1 MFDLERNGVWNA
13 IGPSGVKFF
22 FICYN
27 NYSLLVAVLFW
38 FSVMISRNTE
48 FKSWSS
54 KAKFIIRGLLKLEG
68 CFMWYTHDSDI
79 SNSNNGPLL
88 SMHIKLIE
96 FLKEILTISTSV
108 TTLHKVKLFS
118 VTKFQK
124 LITFVPE
131 LSGIYFFFKLKQN
144 IWRIQ
149 LEQWES
155 WARLSRW
162 LKGRFT
168 DFFSWKFNFITWHGS
183 KKKFIA
189 IFEKNRSKQVTISV
203 F

>member
-108 TTLHKVKLFS
+108 TTLHKVKLLSVGHFATLFGKFS
-118 VTKFQK
+118 IRQLTNQK
-124 LITFVPE
+124 KVHLVKILF
-131 LSGIYFFFKLKQN
+131 GN
-144 IWRIQ
+144 WRM
-149 LEQWES
+149 
-155 WARLSRW
+155 ARNYLA
-162 LKGRFT
+162 T
-168 DFFSWKFNFITWHGS
+168 D
-183 KKKFIA
+183 
-189 IFEKNRSKQVTISV
+189 
-203 F
+203 